1 MQIPP
6 QLAAIQGQKIGIH
19 DSGLFDR
26 EDYLT
31 VGKPLGTKLNAR
43 QAQELAFRTPGAEL
57 IIRTSGEPGLNH
69 LHGEMRQNPLESYDV
84 YALSVKDRNGAPVSD
99 KVLNVAELTSAVS
112 IEAALINRFED
123 SATGIVPAGLTLAS
137 SDQHL
142 ADLKLK
148 GGEILERHLY
158 TLVSAVSAPAV
169 GVGVLPMVVTKP

>member
-6 QLAAIQGQKIGIH
+6 RLAAIQGQKIGIH

-26 EDYLT
+26 EDTLT
-31 VGKPLGTKLNAR
+31 VGKPLGQKLNAR
-43 QAQELAFRTPGAEL
+43 EAQELAFRNPGAEL
-57 IIRTSGEPGLNH
+57 IVRTSGDPGLNH

-84 YALSVKDRNGAPVSD
+84 YAIAVIDRNGAPVPD

-123 SATGIVPAGLTLAS
+123 PNTGIVPAGLTLAS
-137 SDQHL
+137 SDRQL

-148 GGEILERHLY
+148 GGEILERQLY

-169 GVGVLPMVVTKP
+169 GTNSIWKN